1 MKFQRVSGSVVFNA
15 TMSDEINAEVL
26 LEEYLSSTLPR
37 EWPRVECCGSSRSLY
52 CPECFRILIPRENWP
67 SDLREGTMKFPFHI
81 DIVLGKKERKTCA
94 TGVQVAAIAGALEST
109 EDSQVEPS
117 LSLQK
122 DENRLESNGTE
133 MVKLYSFECNNIPTY
148 DPDIFPNTY
157 VLFPEQGSVPITSV
171 EKIDRLIV
179 LDIKWSKQSGK
190 TDSRFRSFPRVHLD
204 SPPDQSHYWRWHS
217 EGFGMLSTIEAIYFA
232 AMEATTDWN
241 VSDRRRLIN
250 IMWLFAA
257 QHAIVKKKSEIEDRC
272 VPFSEGAKIERRLLR
287 QLHPNHPSRRA
298 ILR

>member
-1 MKFQRVSGSVVFNA
+1 MSEELNA
-15 TMSDEINAEVL
+15 QLI

-52 CPECFRILIPRENWP
+52 CPGCYRILIPPDHWP
-67 SDLREGTMKFPFHI
+67 GDIQGGTMKFPFHI

-94 TGVQVAAIAGALEST
+94 TGVHVVAIAGALESMKGLK
-109 EDSQVEPS
+109 VEPS
-117 LSLQK
+117 LSLQT
-122 DENRLESNGTE
+122 DEKYLESSGAAT
-133 MVKLYSFECNNIPTY
+133 VKLYSFEEHNIPTY
-148 DPDIFPNTY
+148 DPEMSPNTY
-157 VLFPEQGSVPITSV
+157 VLFPDEGSVPITSV

-190 TDSRFRSFPRVHLD
+190 TDSRFSSVPRVHLD
-204 SPPDQSHYWRWHS
+204 SPPDQSHFWRWHS
-217 EGFGMLSTIEAIYFA
+217 EGIGMLSTIEAIYFA
-232 AMEATTDWN
+232 AMEATGDWD

-257 QHAIVKKKSEIEDRC
+257 QHAIVKRKSETEDRS
-272 VPFSEGAKIERRLLR
+272 VPFSEDAKVERRLLR
-287 QLHPNHPSRRA
+287 QLHPNHPSRKE